1 MLQVVLISFLKGKQ
15 KNSATDCVTLGV
27 NEPQA
32 HIWSWPLFGFN
43 TKQINILEVDIQMK
57 VY

>member
-27 NEPQA
+27 TEPQA
-32 HIWSWPLFGFN
+32 HTWSWPLLGFN
-43 TKQINILEVDIQMK
+43 TEHINVLEVEIQMK
-57 VY
+57 AY